1 MHNKKQKVPGFYTNF
16 VPYIET
22 HGHKGWFIQCRS
34 VSISFILNYF
44 TMRQFLTL
52 ICLFLIFST
61 TAFAQLSSIQWL
73 HTMKTPANTQFG
85 DVYPLNLAVDNGGNC
100 TILGYYTSTVVFED
114 GDKLVHSGS
123 TNNDHLMIIRYD
135 QMGNLLWKSSIIA
148 NANNVFEA
156 NARMGIDN
164 MGNVFVAGRL
174 SVDLLNFGNNIIL
187 SKTCIGN
194 CHEIFIAKYDN
205 NGAAQWVKS
214 VQVSNNKQHQI
225 AGIDC
230 DAQGNIYVA
239 GLNGGTA
246 ITFEDSPTITGLIEN
261 QQFLA
266 KLDPNGNL
274 IWFRSLEE
282 NSGLAICTIL
292 RVSPTGNAYLSGNFD
307 DVALSFGNN
316 VTAEPS
322 PMAFNNAY
330 IVKYST
336 TGIPLWSKS
345 LSGEGVDI
353 LDMDIDAQ
361 ERAHVVCDV
370 TDSLS
375 TEGQTIAAIITKDR
389 PYLGTILRID
399 SLNTTVALDV
409 DYKEVSTYPL
419 FTMAVKPNGNFNVAG
434 VFGEELTVGDITL
447 PDPIK
452 SDISLIAGGENVP
465 IQAVHLGEGG
475 FENIENFYYG
485 SMIGLDKDSF
495 LYMLGTYYQDA
506 VIGSFT
512 LNNAGMFLAKLN
524 TGTVGTKQPHQQE
537 VSASIMPNPNTGSF
551 MLQLAQK
558 PDNGWLS
565 VLDTN
570 GKSIFGAPI
579 NAEKMLLDLN
589 LPNGFYSVTVHDGTM
604 MARNKL
610 VINRE

>member
-1 MHNKKQKVPGFYTNF
+1 
-16 VPYIET
+16 
-22 HGHKGWFIQCRS
+22 
-34 VSISFILNYF
+34 
-44 TMRQFLTL
+44 MRQFLTL
-52 ICLFLIFST
+52 ICLFLIFCTPSS
-61 TAFAQLSSIQWL
+61 AQLSSVQWL

-85 DVYPLNLAVDNGGNC
+85 DVYPLSLAVDNGGNC
-100 TILGYYTSTVVFED
+100 TILGDFTSTVVFD
-114 GDKLVHSGS
+114 NGAPLVHAS
-123 TNNDHLMIIRYD
+123 TSANDHLMILRYD
-135 QMGNLLWKSSIIA
+135 NTGNLLWKSSIIA
-148 NANNVFEA
+148 NADNVFGK

-164 MGNVFVAGRL
+164 DGNVVVAGRL
-174 SVDLLNFGNNIIL
+174 SVDLLSFGNNITL
-187 SKTCIGN
+187 SRTCSGD
-194 CHEIFIAKYDN
+194 CYEIFIAKYDN

-214 VQVSNNKQHQI
+214 IQVSNNKQHQI

-266 KLDPNGNL
+266 KLEPNGNL

-292 RVSPTGNAYLSGNFD
+292 RVSPNGNAYLSGNFD
-307 DVALSFGNN
+307 DVSLSFGNN

-322 PMAFNNAY
+322 PMPFNNAY

-375 TEGQTIAAIITKDR
+375 TEGQTIVTLITKDR

-399 SLNTTVALDV
+399 SLNTTIALDV
-409 DYKEVSTYPL
+409 DYEEGSTFPL
-419 FTMAVKPNGNFNVAG
+419 FTIAVKPNGDFFAAG
-434 VFGEELTVGDITL
+434 VFGEELTVGATTL
-447 PDPIK
+447 PFPTRT
-452 SDISLIAGGENVP
+452 DIAVVAGGNNLP
-465 IQAVHLGEGG
+465 IQAAHLGEGG

-485 SMIGLDKDSF
+485 RMIGLDGNGF
-495 LYMLGTYYQDA
+495 VYILGTFFSG
-506 VIGSFT
+506 GSIDTFT
-512 LNNAGMFLAKLN
+512 LSNAGMFLAKLN

-537 VSASIMPNPNTGSF
+537 VLSSIMPNPNTGSF
-551 MLQLAQK
+551 MLQSSDILENSLLK
-558 PDNGWLS
+558 LTDMHGKT
-565 VLDTN
+565 VLEQVVSGQTQQ
-570 GKSIFGAPI
+570 I
-579 NAEKMLLDLN
+579 NHN
-589 LPNGFYSVTVHDGTM
+589 LPNGCYSMSIQNGTQYQTVKVIV
-604 MARNKL
+604 AR
-610 VINRE
+610 